1 MRFFALIALAAA
13 LGAPSAAPAPA
24 YAIRNATIVL
34 APFFTLEKGTV
45 VVRDGLI
52 ADIGPDVEPPRDAEV
67 LDGTGLFVYAGF
79 IDARTTLGLP
89 DTKRPPE
96 ARRAAEGD
104 KPDFTREAPASMEQ
118 ANRKGLRPE
127 LDAAQIVHI
136 SEPEIRKAHA
146 GGFTVAVVAAAD
158 EYLSGRAAA
167 ITLSA
172 APRRNA
178 LLRADTGLHA
188 SFRSYGDGY
197 PTTVIGIMAHV
208 RQVFLDA
215 VHYRKVWEAYRP
227 GRPRPAV
234 DPTLEALQPL
244 LRGEVRLF
252 FEADRETEIH
262 RALDLAS
269 EFGLKLVLVGGAF
282 AGNVAPILRE
292 RDVPVVLSLKL
303 PAEEKPDPGDP
314 EKLCRELERLRN
326 ERIDAARRLHEA
338 GVPFCFSTAG
348 LASPAD
354 ALAAIRKRIERGLP
368 AEAALA
374 ALTTSPARLL
384 GLAATHGTIARG
396 KAANLTVLTAP
407 LGDPKAAVRYL
418 FADGRKFEL
427 EGKPPAQK
435 EKKDAPAAPHV
446 KPLADEDVEIEADRR
461 PAPRTGGSVFVRNA
475 TILTVA
481 RPGRLERGSILVR
494 RGKIAEV
501 GPDLRPPP
509 DVPILDA
516 TGLYVMPGI
525 VDAHSHIAVEGG
537 LNEASQSVT
546 PEVRIADAL
555 NPRDVSIYRAL
566 AGGVTCAQILHGSA
580 NAIGGQSALVKL
592 KYGIS
597 PPRAMLLPE
606 APRHVKFALGENPK
620 QSNWSQNRGK
630 RFPNTRMG
638 VEAVF
643 RRAFAE
649 ARAYDEAGRRD
660 PLVRRDLRL
669 EALAEILRGDL
680 HVQCHSYR
688 ADEILMFLEVARD
701 FGLRPPVFQHVLEG
715 YRVAPELA
723 AAGAGAS
730 TFSDWWSYK
739 IEAYEA
745 IPHNAALLTRAG
757 VLTSINSDSPEQ
769 IRHLNVEAAKA
780 VKYGGLSE
788 QEALALVTLNPARQ
802 LGIDD
807 RVGSLEPGKDADLAF
822 YNGHPLSPYSRCV
835 LTLIEGEVYFEDRS
849 APAHATAGF
858 RPEARAR
865 RDPLPLP
872 RGPRVAIVNAHVH
885 PVILPPFRGAVLIDG
900 GKIVGMGADVR
911 PTEGF
916 EILDA
921 EGLSVYPGLIDPL
934 TSIGLLEI
942 GSVAGTRDEAEIGE
956 IQPDLRAIAA
966 INPHSEL
973 VAVTRANGI
982 TAALVAPQGGLV
994 AGQSAVVRLDGW
1006 VPSEM
1011 AVRDVFALH
1020 VHIPPRRPK
1029 EEDTKESE
1037 DRRLKDLREA
1047 FREARLAA
1055 AAGPGGKDPRR
1066 DAFRPYLAGER
1077 PVVFHAQAAEEIRE
1091 ALEVA
1096 SEFGLKPIIA
1106 GGREAWKVA
1115 DLLAEKKVPVILG
1128 GVMQLPLKDH
1138 DPYDSAF
1145 ANAARLAKAGV
1156 RFAISAAETFSGNP
1170 RNTPYHAA
1178 WAAAYGLDREEA
1190 LRAVT
1195 VYPAM
1200 ILGVSE
1206 RMGSLTPGK
1215 DADLIVTTGDPLE
1228 VVTDVVAVFI
1238 RGRAVPLESKHTRL
1252 YEKFRRR
1259 VEERSDRSR

>member
-1 MRFFALIALAAA
+1 MRFVGLTLVLAA
-13 LGAPSAAPAPA
+13 LGAPGAAPA
-24 YAIRNATIVL
+24 YAIRNATITL

-45 VVRDGLI
+45 VLRDGLI
-52 ADIGPDVEPPRDAEV
+52 ADVGPDVEPPPDAET

-79 IDARTTLGLP
+79 IDGRTTLGLP
-89 DTKRPPE
+89 DTRRPPE
-96 ARRAAEGD
+96 ARRAAEGE
-104 KPDFTREAPASMEQ
+104 KPDFTRDAPASMEP

-127 LDAAQIVHI
+127 LDAAELVHL
-136 SEPEIRKAHA
+136 SEADARKAHA
-146 GGFTVAVVAAAD
+146 GGFTAAVVAAAD
-158 EYLSGRAAA
+158 EYLSGRGAA
-167 ITLSA
+167 ITLSG

-178 LLRADTGLHA
+178 LLRATTGLHA

-197 PTTVIGIMAHV
+197 PTTLIGVMAHL
-208 RQVFLDA
+208 RQVLLDA
-215 VHYRKVWEAYRP
+215 AHYPKVWEAYRP

-234 DPTLEALQPL
+234 DPALEALQPL

-252 FEADRETEIH
+252 LEADSETEIH
-262 RALDLAS
+262 RALDLAA
-269 EFGLKLVLVGGAF
+269 EFGVRLVLVGGAS
-282 AGNVAPILRE
+282 AGRVAALLRE
-292 RDVPVVLSLKL
+292 RDVPVVVSLKL
-303 PAEEKPDPGDP
+303 PREETPDPAEP
-314 EKLCRELERLRN
+314 EKLRRERERLRG
-326 ERIDAARRLHEA
+326 EQIDSALRLHEA

-348 LASPAD
+348 LASPAE
-354 ALAAIRKRIERGLP
+354 ALEAVRRRIERGLP
-368 AEAALA
+368 REAALA
-374 ALTTSPARLL
+374 ALTTSAARLY
-384 GLAATHGTIARG
+384 GLSGSHGTIARG

-407 LGDPKAAVRYL
+407 LGDPKAAVRYV

-427 EGKPPAQK
+427 EGKPPAEK
-435 EKKDAPAAPHV
+435 KKDAPPAPKV

-461 PAPRTGGSVFVRNA
+461 PATRTGGSVFIRDA
-475 TILTVA
+475 TVYTVA

-494 RGKIAEV
+494 RGKIVEV
-501 GPDLRPPP
+501 GTDLRAPA
-509 DVPILDA
+509 DVPVLDA
-516 TGLYVMPGI
+516 ARLHVMPGI
-525 VDAHSHIAVEGG
+525 VDCHSHIAVEGG
-537 LNEASQSVT
+537 LNESSQSIT

-555 NPRDVSIYRAL
+555 DPRDVAIYRAL
-566 AGGVTCAQILHGSA
+566 AGGVTAAQILHGSA
-580 NAIGGQSALVKL
+580 NSVGGQSAVVKL
-592 KYGIS
+592 RYGAS
-597 PPRAMLLPE
+597 PPRAMLLPD

-620 QSNWSQNRGK
+620 QSNWVQNRGK

-649 ARAYDEAGRRD
+649 ARAYDEARRRD
-660 PLVRRDLRL
+660 PLLRRDLRL
-669 EALAEILRGDL
+669 EALADILRGDL
-680 HVQCHSYR
+680 RVQCHSYR

-788 QEALALVTLNPARQ
+788 AEALALITLNPARQ

-807 RVGSLEPGKDADLAF
+807 RVGSIEPGKDADLAF
-822 YNGHPLSPYSRCV
+822 FNGHPLSPYSRCV
-835 LTLIEGEVYFEDRS
+835 LTLIEGEVCFEDRTG
-849 APAHATAGF
+849 PTHATAGF
-858 RPEARAR
+858 RPEARPR
-865 RDPLPLP
+865 REPLPTP

-885 PVILPPFRGAVLIDG
+885 PIVLPPFRGAVLIDG
-900 GKIVGMGADVR
+900 GKIVGLGPDVR
-911 PTEGF
+911 PPDGF

-942 GSVAGTRDEAEIGE
+942 GSVAGTRDDAEIGE
-956 IQPDLRAIAA
+956 IQPDLRVIAA
-966 INPHSEL
+966 VNPHSEL

-982 TAALVAPQGGLV
+982 TAALVAPQGGKI

-1006 VPSEM
+1006 VPAEM

-1020 VHIPPRRPK
+1020 VHVPPRRQAEAESKK
-1029 EEDTKESE
+1029 EEE
-1037 DRRLKDLREA
+1037 DRRLKDVREA
-1047 FREARLAA
+1047 FREARRA
-1055 AAGPGGKDPRR
+1055 AAGGATRDPRLE
-1066 DAFRPYLAGER
+1066 ALRPYLRGER

-1091 ALEVA
+1091 SLELA
-1096 SEFGLKPIIA
+1096 AEFGLQPIIA

-1115 DLLAEKKVPVILG
+1115 DLLAEKNVPVILG
-1128 GVMQLPLKDH
+1128 GVLQLPLREH
-1138 DPYDSAF
+1138 DRYDSTF
-1145 ANAARLAKAGV
+1145 TNAARLAKAGV

-1215 DADLIVTTGDPLE
+1215 EADLIVTTGDPLE
-1228 VVTDVVAVFI
+1228 VVTDVVAMFI

-1259 VEERSDRSR
+1259 VEERDGQSR